1 MKRLIFLALVAAL
14 SACGTTVFEPAPA
27 GKPYEVLVV
36 APRDAWSGAL
46 GDSLRAVMSTEVD
59 WVNQPEPIFDLL
71 STPPEVLTELLR
83 RHRNMISVTIEPQLD
98 SAHMV
103 IERDTWAKGQLIM
116 RLSAPSIES
125 AAMYVHH
132 HQGELIDLLGSVEQ
146 VRMKERGR
154 KYSDATLNELIKNK
168 FGFSMQI
175 PKGYRLRVD
184 TTNFLWISNEMPLA
198 SQGVLIYTFP
208 RVEGGLNPIAERNL
222 AAAHV
227 PGPSDGSYMSTDT
240 IFRPDLSSLSIDGR
254 RWIESRGFWNVKGD
268 FMGGPFM
275 NYITL
280 DTINNRY
287 IGIDLYVLSP
297 SPKYPKRNYIRQLES
312 LILNVKVQ

>member
-1 MKRLIFLALVAAL
+1 M
-14 SACGTTVFEPAPA
+14 
-27 GKPYEVLVV
+27 
-36 APRDAWSGAL
+36 GA
-46 GDSLRAVMSTEVD
+46 EVD

-83 RHRNMISVTIEPQLD
+83 RHRNMISVTINPQLD

-103 IERDTWAKGQLIM
+103 IERDTWAKSQLIM
-116 RLSAPSIES
+116 RLSAPTIES
-125 AAMYVHH
+125 AAGYVHN

-146 VRMKERGR
+146 SRMKERGR
-154 KYSDATLNELIKNK
+154 KYSDATLNQLIDKK
-168 FGFSMQI
+168 FGFSMHI
-175 PKGYRLRVD
+175 PKGYRLRLD

-208 RVEGGLNPIAERNL
+208 RVAGGLNPIAERNV
-222 AAAHV
+222 AAAWV
-227 PGPSDGSYMSTDT
+227 PGPSDGSHMSTDT
-240 IFRPDLSSLSIDGR
+240 IFRPDLSTVSIDGR
-254 RWIESRGFWNVKGD
+254 RWVATRGFWNVKGD

-280 DTINNRY
+280 DTINDRY

-297 SPKYPKRNYIRQLES
+297 SPKYPKRNYIRQVES
-312 LILNVKVQ
+312 LMLNVQVK